1 MPENMKTKIGY
12 GLKENVSNAISEGL
26 LDSGDII
33 FTSNPGSEEVGFV
46 KPDGSVVYIKGRPL
60 NEIFDSLESGN
71 IYIST
76 SEAYEGQTIKA
87 KLEDG
92 KYHTYTIQPNGG
104 GFILEEI
111 GANVKQYVNIGTRPG
126 SGQEQGIIYIENNVG
141 YIWNGSDWV
150 KIFEDVSADI
160 TDIKGRLSTVE
171 TGLTEKAPIANP
183 AFTGSVTIEG
193 SPAATQEWVNTLV
206 GQLSG
211 GVPGIVDSTDNPL
224 PSTGYKA
231 GQMWRVAAEGT
242 YAGVACE
249 IGDLIICL
257 KDYNE
262 GSASN
267 ADFMVVQANI
277 DGAVT
282 GANASTDGH
291 IVVFNGATG
300 KVIKDS
306 NVAIASLN
314 DAITKAHEHTNKTQ
328 LDSFTKTQEEIL
340 SEAHDDAAS
349 QISTVQTTLEESI
362 ATKADASNVYSKTD
376 IDDKLNTI
384 NQNLNT
390 KVDAATV
397 DGKIETAKTETLEEA
412 AEAVSAKIGD
422 LGESQTVVEYVTK
435 VVGSGGTDVAEQ
447 IDEALAQAKAYTD
460 QSLTITEF

>member
-1 MPENMKTKIGY
+1 MGNYEPTQGVTQ
-12 GLKENVSNAISEGL
+12 LKVL
-26 LDSGDII
+26 
-33 FTSNPGSEEVGFV
+33 FRSNPVPIDSTEVW
-46 KPDGSVVYIKGRPL
+46 
-60 NEIFDSLESGN
+60 ESL
-71 IYIST
+71 
-76 SEAYEGQTIKA
+76 SEAQTYVKQANAYAGQTIKA

-92 KYHTYTIQPNGG
+92 KYHTYTLQPSDSGYT
-104 GFILEEI
+104 LEEL
-111 GANVKQYVNIGTRPG
+111 GSTSNVKQYVIIGTRPG

-171 TGLTEKAPIANP
+171 EGVAEKAPLANP
-183 AFTGSVTIEG
+183 TFTGTVTIEG

-231 GQMWRVAAEGT
+231 GQMWRVTAEGI
-242 YAGVACE
+242 YAGTTCE

-257 KDYNE
+257 KDYVE
-262 GSASN
+262 GSAGN
-267 ADFMVVQANI
+267 ADFMVVQGNI

-282 GANASTDGH
+282 GADSSTDGH

-340 SEAHDDAAS
+340 SEASTDAQSKVSNLKAE
-349 QISTVQTTLEESI
+349 LEEEI
-362 ATKADASNVYSKTD
+362 ATKADAVNVYTKID
-376 IDDKLNTI
+376 IDGKLGTI
-384 NQNLNT
+384 TQNLNT
-390 KVDAATV
+390 KVDASTV
-397 DGKIETAKTETLEEA
+397 DSKVAASKEDILE
-412 AEAVSAKIGD
+412 SIDTKIGD
-422 LGESQTVVEYVTK
+422 LGESATVVEYVTK
-435 VVGSGGTDVAEQ
+435 TVGSGGADVAGQ
-447 IDEALAQAKAYTD
+447 IDAALAEAKEYTD

>member
-1 MPENMKTKIGY
+1 MANYEPNQGVTQ
-12 GLKENVSNAISEGL
+12 LKVL
-26 LDSGDII
+26 
-33 FTSNPGSEEVGFV
+33 FRSNPVPVDATEVWDSLSEAQT
-46 KPDGSVVYIKGRPL
+46 YIKQA
-60 NEIFDSLESGN
+60 N
-71 IYIST
+71 
-76 SEAYEGQTIKA
+76 AYAGQTIKA

-92 KYHTYTIQPNGG
+92 KYHTYTLQPSDGG
-104 GFILEEI
+104 YLLEEV
-111 GANVKQYVNIGTRPG
+111 GSSSEAKQYVIIGTRPG
-126 SGQEQGIIYIENNVG
+126 SGQEQGIIYIDNNVG

-206 GQLSG
+206 GQINN
-211 GVPGIVDSTDNPL
+211 GVPGIVDGSDNPL
-224 PSTGYKA
+224 PSTDYKA

-242 YAGVACE
+242 YAGATCE

-257 KDYNE
+257 KDYAA
-262 GSASN
+262 GSAGN

-282 GANASTDGH
+282 GADSSTDGH

-306 NVAIASLN
+306 NVAISSLN
-314 DAITKAHEHTNKTQ
+314 DAIAKAHEHTNKTQ

-340 SEAHDDAAS
+340 SEASTDAQS
-349 QISTVQTTLEESI
+349 KISALKSELEEEI
-362 ATKADASNVYSKTD
+362 ATKADTSSVYTKTD
-376 IDDKLNTI
+376 IDSKLDTI

-390 KVDAATV
+390 KLDGTAVDN
-397 DGKIETAKTETLEEA
+397 KITTAKEEILEEA
-412 AEAVSAKIGD
+412 ASAAGTALEARVGD
-422 LGESQTVVEYVTK
+422 IPKESTIKSYIDTAI
-435 VVGSGGTDVAEQ
+435 GSGGADVGSQIEQ
-447 IDEALAQAKAYTD
+447 AKSEAIQQSKAYTD
-460 QSLTITEF
+460 TALTITEF

>member
-1 MPENMKTKIGY
+1 MANYEEAKILMSLKSYQRSNPLALDASSVWDSYEEAETYASAANAYGGQIITAKVDDIYKAYILQPSEGGY
-12 GLKENVSNAISEGL
+12 QLKEV
-26 LDSGDII
+26 
-33 FTSNPGSEEVGFV
+33 
-46 KPDGSVVYIKGRPL
+46 
-60 NEIFDSLESGN
+60 
-71 IYIST
+71 
-76 SEAYEGQTIKA
+76 
-87 KLEDG
+87 
-92 KYHTYTIQPNGG
+92 
-104 GFILEEI
+104 
-111 GANVKQYVNIGTRPG
+111 GANPSDLKQYVIIGTRPG

-171 TGLTEKAPIANP
+171 EGVAEKAPLANP
-183 AFTGSVTIEG
+183 TFSGTVTIEG

-242 YAGVACE
+242 YAGATCE

-257 KDYNE
+257 KDYAA
-262 GSASN
+262 GSAGN
-267 ADFMVVQANI
+267 TDFMVVQANI

-282 GANASTDGH
+282 GADSSTDGH
-291 IVVFNGATG
+291 IVVFNGTTG

-314 DAITKAHEHTNKTQ
+314 DAITKAHDHTNKTQ

-340 SEAHDDAAS
+340 SEASTDAQS
-349 QISTVQTTLEESI
+349 KISALKSELEEEI
-362 ATKADASNVYSKTD
+362 AAKADTSSVYTTTD
-376 IDDKLNTI
+376 IDEKLNTI

-390 KVDAATV
+390 KLDGTAVDN
-397 DGKIETAKTETLEEA
+397 KIATAKEEILEEA
-412 AEAVSAKIGD
+412 AAAAGTALEARVGD
-422 LGESQTVVEYVTK
+422 IPKESTIKSYIDTAI
-435 VVGSGGTDVAEQ
+435 GSGGADVGSQIEQ
-447 IDEALAQAKAYTD
+447 AKSEAIQQSKAYTD
-460 QSLTITEF
+460 TALTITEF